1 MLKRTSIKL
10 PSRKAKEWQKANK
23 WFGVDVELTHIA
35 LDAHVEILEQ
45 GIEVDSPKYYLA
57 LDLLM
62 APYLFDKK
70 HSLRTLRPGDKI
82 HR

>member
-1 MLKRTSIKL
+1 MLKRTSIKP
-10 PSRKAKEWQKANK
+10 PSRQAKEWRKANK

-45 GIEVDSPKYYLA
+45 GIEVDSPKYYIA

-70 HSLRTLRPGDKI
+70 HSLRTLRRGDKI

>member
-1 MLKRTSIKL
+1 M
-10 PSRKAKEWQKANK
+10 
-23 WFGVDVELTHIA
+23 ELTQIA
-35 LDAHVEILEQ
+35 LDAHVEILDQ